1 VRVQFD
7 LEHADGNYR
16 ARATGSAA
24 TAAASRSRVPMIVL
38 PAATGRGASALHVIP
53 GGNIAQMSYA
63 TGRHAFRSSRIN
75 PQSTIR
81 NPQLYSLSMRL
92 ETLAVHAG
100 AAVDPVTRALTPS
113 IHLSTTFERAEDGTF
128 PGGFIYSRSGN
139 PTRLALEQC
148 LKELEG
154 GAAAAAFAS
163 GSAATVAIFQAL
175 HPGDHVVASEDAYYG
190 TPVLLRDHFSRWG
203 LDVTFVDMREPEAIQ
218 RAVTPKTRLIWIET
232 PSNPR
237 LHVTDIAACVRIASG
252 CGAKTVV
259 DNTWATPVLQRPF
272 AFGVDLVMHSTTKYL
287 GGHSDVLGGVVIAR
301 ENDAFFARVREIQG
315 GGGAV
320 PSPFDCW
327 LVLRGIRSLPYRMRG
342 HAEGARRLAEFLAG
356 QPSIEQVYFPGLA
369 SDPGHA
375 VAARQMTDFG
385 GMLAIGVRGGRAE
398 AFGLA
403 SRLKLVTRATSL
415 GGPETL
421 IEHRASIEGARSK
434 APENLL
440 RISVGLEHPDDL
452 IDDFRQAL

>member
-1 VRVQFD
+1 
-7 LEHADGNYR
+7 
-16 ARATGSAA
+16 
-24 TAAASRSRVPMIVL
+24 
-38 PAATGRGASALHVIP
+38 
-53 GGNIAQMSYA
+53 
-63 TGRHAFRSSRIN
+63 
-75 PQSTIR
+75 
-81 NPQLYSLSMRL
+81 MRL

-100 AAVDPVTRALTPS
+100 AAVDPITRALTPP

-128 PGGFIYSRSGN
+128 PSGFIYTRSGN

-148 LKELEG
+148 LTALEG

-163 GSAATVAIFQAL
+163 GSAATAAIFQAL
-175 HPGDHVVASEDAYYG
+175 QPGDHVIASEDAYYG
-190 TPVLLRDHFSRWG
+190 TPVLLRDHFTRWG
-203 LDVTFVDMREPEAIQ
+203 LAVTFVDMCAPEAIA
-218 RAVTPKTRLIWIET
+218 RAAGPKTRLIWIET

-237 LHVTDIAACVRIASG
+237 LHVADIAACVGIAAG

-259 DNTWATPVLQRPF
+259 DNTWATPVLQQPF

-301 ENDAFFARVREIQG
+301 EEDAFFARVREIQG

-342 HAEGARRLAEFLAG
+342 HVDGARRLAAFLAE
-356 QPSIEQVYFPGLA
+356 QPAIERVYYPGLA

-375 VAARQMTDFG
+375 VATRQMTDFG
-385 GMLAIGVRGGRAE
+385 GMLSIGVRGGRAE

-421 IEHRASIEGARSK
+421 IEHRASIEGAISK

-452 IDDFRQAL
+452 IDDFRQALHK

>member
-1 VRVQFD
+1 LSSSRRDDDDETVPSDIGIEGAAELIERGQIVQRRFRQGRD
-7 LEHADGNYR
+7 LA
-16 ARATGSAA
+16 ARASQD
-24 TAAASRSRVPMIVL
+24 ASRENDESC
-38 PAATGRGASALHVIP
+38 
-53 GGNIAQMSYA
+53 
-63 TGRHAFRSSRIN
+63 N
-75 PQSTIR
+75 PQSAIH
-81 NPQLYSLSMRL
+81 NPQLYSFSMHL

-100 AAVDPVTRALTPS
+100 ASVDPTTRALTPP
-113 IHLSTTFERAEDGTF
+113 IHVSTTFERAEDGTF
-128 PGGFIYSRSGN
+128 PSGFIYTRSGN
-139 PTRLALEQC
+139 PTRQALEEC
-148 LKELEG
+148 LTALEG

-163 GSAATVAIFQAL
+163 GSAATAAIFQAL
-175 HPGDHVVASEDAYYG
+175 QPGDEVIASEDAYYG

-203 LDVTFVDMREPEAIQ
+203 LGVRFVDMCDPAAIE

-237 LHVTDIAACVRIASG
+237 LHVTDIAACVAIAAR

-259 DNTWATPVLQRPF
+259 DNTWPTPVLQRPF
-272 AFGVDLVMHSTTKYL
+272 ALGADLVMHSTTKYL
-287 GGHSDVLGGVVIAR
+287 SGHSDVLGGAVVAR
-301 ENDAFFARVREIQG
+301 ENDPFFARVREIQG

-342 HAEGARRLAEFLAG
+342 HVDGARKLATFLAE
-356 QPSIEQVYFPGLA
+356 QPGIERVYYPGLP

-375 VAARQMTDFG
+375 VASRQMTDFG
-385 GMLAIGVRGGRAE
+385 GMLSIGVRGGRAE

-403 SRLKLVTRATSL
+403 ARLKLVTRATSL

-421 IEHRASIEGARSK
+421 IEHRASIEGAMSK

>member
-1 VRVQFD
+1 
-7 LEHADGNYR
+7 
-16 ARATGSAA
+16 
-24 TAAASRSRVPMIVL
+24 
-38 PAATGRGASALHVIP
+38 
-53 GGNIAQMSYA
+53 
-63 TGRHAFRSSRIN
+63 
-75 PQSTIR
+75 
-81 NPQLYSLSMRL
+81 MRL

-128 PGGFIYSRSGN
+128 PGGFIYTRSGN

-175 HPGDHVVASEDAYYG
+175 QPGDHVIASEDAYYG

-203 LDVTFVDMREPEAIQ
+203 LGVTFVDMREPEAIQ

-237 LHVTDIAACVRIASG
+237 LHVTDIAACVSIASG

-440 RISVGLEHPDDL
+440 RISVGLEHSDDL

>member
-1 VRVQFD
+1 
-7 LEHADGNYR
+7 
-16 ARATGSAA
+16 
-24 TAAASRSRVPMIVL
+24 
-38 PAATGRGASALHVIP
+38 
-53 GGNIAQMSYA
+53 
-63 TGRHAFRSSRIN
+63 
-75 PQSTIR
+75 
-81 NPQLYSLSMRL
+81 MRF

-100 AAVDPVTRALTPS
+100 ASVDPVTRAITPP
-113 IHLSTTFERAEDGTF
+113 IHLSTTFERAEDGAF
-128 PGGFIYSRSGN
+128 PGGYIYTRSGN
-139 PTRLALEQC
+139 PTRLALEEC
-148 LKELEG
+148 LTALEG

-163 GSAATVAIFQAL
+163 GSAATAAIFQAME
-175 HPGDHVVASEDAYYG
+175 PGDEVIASEDAYYG
-190 TPVLLRDHFSRWG
+190 TPLLLRDHFSRWG
-203 LDVTFVDMREPEAIQ
+203 LGVNFVDMRDPGVIE
-218 RAVTPKTRLIWIET
+218 RAVTPRTRLIWIET

-237 LHVTDIAACVRIASG
+237 LHVTDIAACVAIAAR

-259 DNTWATPVLQRPF
+259 DNTWPTPVLQRPF
-272 AFGVDLVMHSTTKYL
+272 TLGADLVMHSTTKYL
-287 GGHSDVLGGVVIAR
+287 SGHSDVLGGVVIAR

-320 PSPFDCW
+320 PAPFDCW

-342 HAEGARRLAEFLAG
+342 HVEGARRLAAFLAEQSG
-356 QPSIEQVYFPGLA
+356 IERVYYPGLP

-375 VAARQMTDFG
+375 VASRQMSDFG
-385 GMLAIGVRGGRAE
+385 GMLSIGVRGGRAE

-403 SRLKLVTRATSL
+403 ARLKLVTRATSL

-421 IEHRASIEGARSK
+421 IEHRASIEGTHSK

>member
-1 VRVQFD
+1 
-7 LEHADGNYR
+7 
-16 ARATGSAA
+16 
-24 TAAASRSRVPMIVL
+24 
-38 PAATGRGASALHVIP
+38 
-53 GGNIAQMSYA
+53 
-63 TGRHAFRSSRIN
+63 
-75 PQSTIR
+75 
-81 NPQLYSLSMRL
+81 MRL

-100 AAVDPVTRALTPS
+100 AAVDPTTGALTPP
-113 IHLSTTFERAEDGTF
+113 IHLSTTFERAGDGTF
-128 PGGFIYSRSGN
+128 PSGFIYTRSAN

-148 LKELEG
+148 LMELEG

-175 HPGDHVVASEDAYYG
+175 QPGDQVIASEDAYYG
-190 TPVLLRDHFSRWG
+190 TPVLLRDHFARWG
-203 LDVTFVDMREPEAIQ
+203 LAVTFVDMRRPEAIAG
-218 RAVTPKTRLIWIET
+218 AVTPKTRLIWIET

-237 LHVTDIAACVRIASG
+237 LHVTDIAACVSIASG

-272 AFGVDLVMHSTTKYL
+272 TLGVDLVMHSTTKYL

-301 ENDAFFARVREIQG
+301 DNDAFFARVREIQG

-342 HAEGARRLAEFLAG
+342 HAEGARRLAAFLAE

-369 SDPGHA
+369 SDPGHG
-375 VAARQMTDFG
+375 VASRQMSDFG
-385 GMLAIGVRGGRAE
+385 GMLSIGVRGGRAE

-403 SRLKLVTRATSL
+403 ARLKLVTRATSL

-421 IEHRASIEGARSK
+421 IEHRASIEGERSK

-452 IDDFRQAL
+452 IDDFPQALAGM